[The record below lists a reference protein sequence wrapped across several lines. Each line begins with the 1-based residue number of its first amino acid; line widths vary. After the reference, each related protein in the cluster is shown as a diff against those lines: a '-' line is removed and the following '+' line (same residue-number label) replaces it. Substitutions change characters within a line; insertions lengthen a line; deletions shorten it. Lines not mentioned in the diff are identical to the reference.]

1 MGLLDILNTFNGVS
15 NVAESGGYNPK
26 ISVIMQSFLGD
37 YPNSRSNPID
47 KFHRA
52 VDSFLKQVYKNCEL
66 IIVSDGCEITEQQY
80 RLKYQQHDNIKFV
93 YVSKGDS
100 SMYDL
105 TVAGKFYRG
114 IPRQAGIAMSTGDI
128 IAYMDSDDY
137 ITNDFTKNIQNQF
150 YNNKNMKMLINR
162 SWYDHVSV
170 LDKKPMYQKLPGMM
184 NEPSTKTY
192 TFDSIDAEFIQ
203 SEMNVKYVPMSPALI
218 AHIKTNKV
226 SWEDTMGVSEDITFV
241 KNFRAIFTNE
251 VTTYSYPTYVICH
264 SNLNAN
270 WDV

>member
-105 TVAGKFYRG
+105 TTNGKFYRG
-114 IPRQAGIAMSTGDI
+114 APRQAGIAISTGDI

-137 ITNDFTKNIQNQF
+137 ITSDFTKNIQNQF
-150 YNNKNMKMLINR
+150 YTNKNMKMLINR
-162 SWYDHVSV
+162 SWYDHVNV
-170 LDKKPMYQKLPGMM
+170 LDKKPMYPKLPGMM
-184 NEPSTKTY
+184 NEPSDKIY
-192 TFDSIDAEFIQ
+192 KFKGIDANFVK
-203 SEMNVKYVPMSPALI
+203 SEMNIKYVPMSPALI
-218 AHIKTNKV
+218 SHVRTNKV
-226 SWEDTMGVSEDITFV
+226 FWEDTMGVSEDITFV
-241 KNFRAIFTNE
+241 KSFRSVFGDK
-251 VTTYSYPTYVICH
+251 VTTYSNPVYVICH
-264 SNLNAN
+264 SNLNAK